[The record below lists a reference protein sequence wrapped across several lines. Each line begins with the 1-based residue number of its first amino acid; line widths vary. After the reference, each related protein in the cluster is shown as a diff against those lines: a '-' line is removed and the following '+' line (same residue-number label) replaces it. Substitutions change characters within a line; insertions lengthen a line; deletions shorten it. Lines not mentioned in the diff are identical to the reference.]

1 MWIVAHI
8 GLLLVKTVF
17 SILRSQD
24 GCGSLGAQEVI
35 VIGINALV
43 FAQTQVYKFGKMI
56 SEYYKYISCLIDMS

>member
-17 SILRSQD
+17 SILRSLD
-24 GCGSLGAQEVI
+24 GCGSLGAREVI

-43 FAQTQVYKFGKMI
+43 FAQNQVYKFGDMI
-56 SEYYKYISCLIDMS
+56 EEYNIC

>member
-1 MWIVAHI
+1 MWIADHI

-17 SILRSQD
+17 SILHSLD

-43 FAQTQVYKFGKMI
+43 FAQNQVYKFGEMI
-56 SEYYKYISCLIDMS
+56 EEYERC